1 MSLAA
6 ALDAGRADVHAIY
19 AALPKSEQATAASLA
34 LAYGRPTL
42 AAEWAG
48 DPRHPQPQTAA
59 AALLRLGQA
68 SAAQVMLDD
77 LPDTART
84 AVLRARAHWQLGHRA
99 DQVDVARILARRE
112 GDTPALTAAVT
123 LAGEQSLGAPYAA
136 LRILAEGL
144 KVAEQTGQPADAHL
158 LAMVAHAQVHVG
170 GTRGRRTAERAL
182 ERSVAR
188 SPARVLSLLAL
199 NRDADALREARDGEL
214 HPVWWEALRG
224 GRPARTARV
233 SSPPDDG

>member
-1 MSLAA
+1 MYEALP
-6 ALDAGRADVHAIY
+6 ALD
-19 AALPKSEQATAASLA
+19 QATAATLA
-34 LAYGRPTL
+34 LSYGRPTL
-42 AAEWAG
+42 AARWAA
-48 DPRHPQPQTAA
+48 DPRHPEPLTVA

-68 SAAQVMLDD
+68 AKAQAILEP

-84 AVLRARAHWQLGHRA
+84 ALLRARARWQLGQRA

-123 LAGEQSLGAPYAA
+123 LAGEQALGAPYAA

-158 LAMVAHAQVHVG
+158 LAVVAHAQLRLG
-170 GTRGRRTAERAL
+170 GPKGRRTAERAL

-188 SPARVLSLLAL
+188 SPARVLSLFAL

-214 HPVWWEALRG
+214 HPVWWEAMRS
-224 GRPARTARV
+224 GRPLLAAGV